1 MTMMTMDDGEDDSAV
16 EELELDLNQLRK
28 TRSDLAPD
36 NLDADGLVMATK
48 ESWSL
53 SVDEIVKVQLPQ
65 PAETVENT
73 NSDDEVLNTPVS
85 PPSRNEVDRAIEIL
99 TRLTLFTTDSELDP
113 LLQKAS
119 NKINQRGLDKMK
131 QSSIA
136 DFFSKRVNSIDYGFC
151 TSTIFMVT
159 AINKIDIS
167 HKKEFVLFRSLY
179 YTPRCLF

>member
-36 NLDADGLVMATK
+36 NLDADGLAMATK

-53 SVDEIVKVQLPQ
+53 S
-65 PAETVENT
+65 VENT